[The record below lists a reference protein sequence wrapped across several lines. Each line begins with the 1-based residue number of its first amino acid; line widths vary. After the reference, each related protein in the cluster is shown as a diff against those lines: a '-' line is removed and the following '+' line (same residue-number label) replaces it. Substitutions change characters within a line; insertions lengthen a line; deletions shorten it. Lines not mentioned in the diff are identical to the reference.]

1 LYFIVFG
8 VHTQFFM
15 LQKILLAKLFL
26 LFLFSCKNA
35 PQESKGDIL
44 LERNGVKIAYNSC
57 GEADTTLLF
66 VHGWGINKEYWE
78 PQANYFCPRY
88 KVVAVDLPGFG
99 QSGKNR
105 TGWSFD
111 DYAAD
116 IKWVIDSLHLQNV
129 ILIGHSMSG
138 DIVLNVGNKY
148 PASVVGLVG
157 IDNLHEPGS
166 PMNAKEQAETD
177 SLFSFLSRHFDSAVN
192 QYMKPSLFQPT
203 TDTAIVQRVM
213 NDVYNSDSLIATQV
227 LKSMTIISQQEQR
240 LMQHLPYKLYLVNSD
255 VYPVKADSLNKY
267 CQHGFEL
274 MTVHATGHYP
284 MLEKP
289 DEFNRALE
297 KVIAKIGGK

>member
-1 LYFIVFG
+1 M
-8 VHTQFFM
+8 Q
-15 LQKILLAKLFL
+15 QKILFTQLLLLAF
-26 LFLFSCKNA
+26 FSCKNTS
-35 PQESKGDIL
+35 QESKSDIQ

-57 GEADTTLLF
+57 GNADTTLLF
-66 VHGWGINKEYWE
+66 VHGWCINKEYWK
-78 PQANYFCPRY
+78 PQANCFCPRY

-105 TGWSFD
+105 RGWSFD

-116 IKWVIDSLHLQNV
+116 IKYVIDSLHLKNV

-148 PASVVGLVG
+148 PASVIGLVG

-166 PMNAKEQAETD
+166 PRSAKEQAELD
-177 SLFSFLSRHFDSAVN
+177 ARFDFLLQHFDSAVN
-192 QYMKPSLFQPT
+192 MYMKPELFQPT

-213 NDVYNSDSLIATQV
+213 NDVYNSDSVIATRV
-227 LKSMTIISQQEQR
+227 LKSMSVISQQEQQM
-240 LMQHLPYKLYLVNSD
+240 MQRLPYKLYLVNSD

-267 CQHGFEL
+267 CQHGFDV

-289 DEFNRALE
+289 DEFNTALE